1 MHSITLPQPETHAIA
16 ISDALR
22 GLIIAEINA
31 SGPIPFQR
39 YMELALYA
47 PGLGYYSAGARK
59 FGADGDFVTAPELGS
74 VFAQV
79 LGSTLAPLL
88 DRLVNPLILELGA
101 GSGALAAELLIA
113 LRELDGLPQR
123 YLILERS
130 ADLRERQRETFEHRL
145 PELLPIIEW
154 LERPPAEDF
163 EGIVLANEVVD
174 ALACARFRIAA
185 NGICELGVDHHR
197 GVLQYLEQ
205 PPRRQV
211 IEALGQLFVQLPE
224 ALPCGYTSELLPEL
238 GAWFG
243 AVAEHLRRGLVVIG
257 DYGYGR
263 PEYYRQERHEGTLQC
278 HYRHRVHSDPFW
290 YPGLNDITASVD
302 FTALAQAA
310 QAAGF
315 ELAGYDSQSGFL
327 RAGGVDQVFA
337 RYADA
342 PELTH
347 LRVVNEIRKLMLPGE
362 MGERFKVFA
371 ASRGLAAKDIPGAFA
386 GSGQRHLL

>member
-130 ADLRERQRETFEHRL
+130 ADLRERQQA
-145 PELLPIIEW
+145 
-154 LERPPAEDF
+154 RPSW
-163 EGIVLANEVVD
+163 
-174 ALACARFRIAA
+174 
-185 NGICELGVDHHR
+185 
-197 GVLQYLEQ
+197 
-205 PPRRQV
+205 PR
-211 IEALGQLFVQLPE
+211 
-224 ALPCGYTSELLPEL
+224 
-238 GAWFG
+238 
-243 AVAEHLRRGLVVIG
+243 H
-257 DYGYGR
+257 
-263 PEYYRQERHEGTLQC
+263 
-278 HYRHRVHSDPFW
+278 
-290 YPGLNDITASVD
+290 
-302 FTALAQAA
+302 
-310 QAAGF
+310 
-315 ELAGYDSQSGFL
+315 
-327 RAGGVDQVFA
+327 
-337 RYADA
+337 
-342 PELTH
+342 
-347 LRVVNEIRKLMLPGE
+347 
-362 MGERFKVFA
+362 
-371 ASRGLAAKDIPGAFA
+371 
-386 GSGQRHLL
+386 